1 MKQKWFVYGL
11 AAAAAGWIVWACQH
25 DRSPGANPYAV
36 EPTLTVAEA
45 QDFFEQQYAETVP
58 YLTKLSPD
66 RPTGL
71 MPGDFT
77 PLWDKTRIGAN
88 QEMDGADVPIDPRFI
103 FTASFDRLNE
113 QGETV
118 QKTVDI
124 TQKLVVKKW
133 RNAEEYKAFCY
144 IVSIVPTPEY
154 YADHKD
160 VAKEFRYAGSKG
172 RFSGF
177 AVYQTLDGV
186 LVGATRYRDGH
197 LLRHAY
203 FPQITREN
211 ADSVAAVMDDL
222 TGPVSIL
229 GGTMSTFRLGT
240 EENPVLADEV
250 LVTAKRNTSNPWLLT
265 ISLQFRPS
273 GLPTNNPNPIDITY
287 TTPYIRPIPGGGG
300 GVGTTTSTQGKPT
313 KFQDDCN
320 NDKQTVKSAAGDLLD
335 IMKQVPKSTYGTP
348 TYSDFMQKVQQ
359 NPSVEHAMVLKTDF
373 HSNTL
378 YFGEILSAEKSE
390 DFVELENNSLTT
402 AIIHSHPN
410 SNLTPPSPLD
420 AVELGIQLAD
430 GNGDVQ
436 ANYVVVGNDIYCL
449 QVTDP
454 DKAKAFAAANPIKT
468 GSSMFDSDSPA
479 GNLWKNGSE
488 RMGAIADAN
497 ERFCATMSYVLGR
510 LDAGIMLLR
519 MKAGKSTFEALGVA
533 KDTKDNYYPTRCQ

>member
-1 MKQKWFVYGL
+1 MFTDWQ
-11 AAAAAGWIVWACQH
+11 
-25 DRSPGANPYAV
+25 P
-36 EPTLTVAEA
+36 
-45 QDFFEQQYAETVP
+45 QQ
-58 YLTKLSPD
+58 
-66 RPTGL
+66 
-71 MPGDFT
+71 
-77 PLWDKTRIGAN
+77 
-88 QEMDGADVPIDPRFI
+88 
-103 FTASFDRLNE
+103 
-113 QGETV
+113 
-118 QKTVDI
+118 
-124 TQKLVVKKW
+124 
-133 RNAEEYKAFCY
+133 
-144 IVSIVPTPEY
+144 
-154 YADHKD
+154 
-160 VAKEFRYAGSKG
+160 
-172 RFSGF
+172 
-177 AVYQTLDGV
+177 
-186 LVGATRYRDGH
+186 RDG
-197 LLRHAY
+197 L
-203 FPQITREN
+203 
-211 ADSVAAVMDDL
+211 
-222 TGPVSIL
+222 
-229 GGTMSTFRLGT
+229 
-240 EENPVLADEV
+240 
-250 LVTAKRNTSNPWLLT
+250 
-265 ISLQFRPS
+265 S
-273 GLPTNNPNPIDITY
+273 GLVS